1 MPLAIFDLDNTLL
14 SGDSDYLWGEFLCD
28 RKIVDRDRYE
38 SENRRFFEAYKQGT
52 LDINEFLEF
61 SLKPLS
67 EHGMEELQAWHREFM
82 QEKIEPLIS
91 DKAEELVASHRD
103 RGDTLL
109 IVTAT
114 NAFVTAPIARRFGI
128 ENLIAT
134 DPEIDAG
141 RYTGRVSGEPSFREG
156 KVVRLQAWLAGR
168 EQSLD
173 DSWFYSDSHNDLPLL
188 ELVDNPV
195 AVDPD
200 EMLGREANN
209 RGWPVISLR

>member
-1 MPLAIFDLDNTLL
+1 MLSRELAEQLPWFLSEFDRGLL
-14 SGDSDYLWGEFLCD
+14 FYYVGNGDLISHMMWRSMDPEHPTYDAETD
-28 RKIVDRDRYE
+28 APYADVIPQVYE
-38 SENRRFFEAYKQGT
+38 EMDALVTYT
-52 LDINEFLEF
+52 LD
-61 SLKPLS
+61 
-67 EHGMEELQAWHREFM
+67 HMG
-82 QEKIEPLIS
+82 
-91 DKAEELVASHRD
+91 D
-103 RGDTLL
+103 DTLL

-156 KVVRLQAWLAGR
+156 KVVRLRAWLAGR
-168 EQSLD
+168 QQSLD